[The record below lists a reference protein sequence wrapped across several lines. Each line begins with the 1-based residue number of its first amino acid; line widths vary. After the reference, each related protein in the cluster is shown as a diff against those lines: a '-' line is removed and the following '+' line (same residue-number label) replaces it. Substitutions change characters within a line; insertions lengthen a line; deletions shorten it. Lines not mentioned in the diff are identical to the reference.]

1 MESVDDIGGIPVVMR
16 MMLEGGLLHGDCLTV
31 TGKTVAQNLEGVALP
46 SAAQDVIFPLE
57 KPYAPA
63 MRHII
68 ILKVRTLTAAL
79 PLTAQRA
86 AAESYLGAQYHLR
99 FIAAFPATFH
109 AD

>member
-16 MMLEGGLLHGDCLTV
+16 MLLEGGLLHGDCLTV

-68 ILKVRTLTAAL
+68 ILKVQLGIYCCTDLIS
-79 PLTAQRA
+79 
-86 AAESYLGAQYHLR
+86 ESSSCEL
-99 FIAAFPATFH
+99 

>member
-16 MMLEGGLLHGDCLTV
+16 MLLEGGLLHGDCLTV
-31 TGKTVAQNLEGVALP
+31 TGKTVAQNLECVALP

-68 ILKVRTLTAAL
+68 ILKVCKLTSEA
-79 PLTAQRA
+79 
-86 AAESYLGAQYHLR
+86 SCLGAYDAHVNL
-99 FIAAFPATFH
+99 
-109 AD
+109 

>member
-16 MMLEGGLLHGDCLTV
+16 MLLEGGLLHGDCLTV
-31 TGKTVAQNLEGVALP
+31 TGKTVAQNLDGVALP

-68 ILKVRTLTAAL
+68 ILKVCTLVFMSDLRKRNLRATA
-79 PLTAQRA
+79 PVPF
-86 AAESYLGAQYHLR
+86 SN
-99 FIAAFPATFH
+99 
-109 AD
+109 